1 MSMEHE
7 TPSDTKSTILWTVGA
22 IVLVA
27 IIAIF
32 AATP

>member
-22 IVLVA
+22 LALVVLFA
-27 IIAIF
+27 IW
-32 AATP
+32 ATP